1 MINIFKCKSIS
12 GKKTLVLKRSIYM
25 DLFYAAFMNLT
36 FNGQKPLSLHYNYLN
51 LCVSM
56 MNKGL
61 KCLE

>member
-1 MINIFKCKSIS
+1 
-12 GKKTLVLKRSIYM
+12 M

-61 KCLE
+61 NLSSILSFQTLMAKQTL